1 MSDVL
6 LKISESGRAR
16 QLLKTIGLPLPL
28 PAPLARADGPWEEL
42 PLAGRALMIAS
53 SSAAELPSELVDSL
67 RRIVVDAGARATRPG
82 VDERLTGV
90 VLDATGLHAPE
101 QLRRLYDVLH
111 PALGNLAPG
120 GRILLLA
127 RPVEEARSEVMAA
140 AQGALD
146 GFFRSLAKELGKKA
160 ATAQLV
166 RVATGAEAELAPL
179 LRFLLSARS
188 AFITGQAL
196 SLAAPTGS
204 PGAPAWVQPLANKV
218 ALVTGAAR
226 GIGEATVRRLAAE
239 GAHVVCLDR
248 PADARATAQVAAAN
262 AGSTLD
268 CDLRDQA
275 APQAI
280 ADALRARHGGV
291 DIVVHNA
298 GVTRD
303 KTLQRM
309 SGEQWDEVIDVNLGA
324 VIRIEQALAS
334 LLRDGGRVICV
345 ASIAGI
351 AGTVGQTNYAAAK
364 AGLIG
369 YVRKRAPALAARGIT
384 VNAVAP
390 GLIETRLTAAM
401 PIFVREAGRRLS
413 ALAQGGEPRDVAEA
427 ITFLASPGAAGIN
440 GSVLRVCG
448 GAFLGA

>member
-1 MSDVL
+1 
-6 LKISESGRAR
+6 
-16 QLLKTIGLPLPL
+16 
-28 PAPLARADGPWEEL
+28 
-42 PLAGRALMIAS
+42 
-53 SSAAELPSELVDSL
+53 
-67 RRIVVDAGARATRPG
+67 
-82 VDERLTGV
+82 
-90 VLDATGLHAPE
+90 
-101 QLRRLYDVLH
+101 
-111 PALGNLAPG
+111 
-120 GRILLLA
+120 
-127 RPVEEARSEVMAA
+127 
-140 AQGALD
+140 
-146 GFFRSLAKELGKKA
+146 
-160 ATAQLV
+160 
-166 RVATGAEAELAPL
+166 L

-196 SLAAPTGS
+196 ALEAASAALAES
-204 PGAPAWVQPLANKV
+204 VWVRPLANKV

-248 PADARATAQVAAAN
+248 PEDARATAQVAAAN
-262 AGSTLD
+262 GGSTLD
-268 CDLRDQA
+268 CDVRDRA
-275 APQAI
+275 APQVI

-291 DIVVHNA
+291 DVVVHNA

-324 VIRIEQALAS
+324 VIRIDQALAGV
-334 LLRDGGRVICV
+334 LRERGRVICV

-369 YVRKRAPALAARGIT
+369 YVRKRASLFAPRGVT

-413 ALAQGGEPRDVAEA
+413 ALAQGGEPLDVAEA